1 MFVITGDETAQ
12 RNGDL
17 AIRSDKGRLAAIVYS
32 RGLESETRNYA
43 NVICDALN
51 AAFAPGHTD
60 LMISPE
66 ALDDFM
72 EWNPLPPDNAGHPD
86 QTSPMT
92 VGPEAFLEQKTVFYE
107 VADLEEFEN
116 EPYALIRIDTEKRA
130 GNGCEGTV
138 VSLHWT
144 RQEASEAAG
153 RLEAAA
159 KSA

>member
-1 MFVITGDETAQ
+1 MFVIIGDETPQ

-43 NVICDALN
+43 NVICNALN
-51 AAFAPGHTD
+51 TAFSPGHTD
-60 LMISPE
+60 LMVSPE
-66 ALDDFM
+66 CLDAWMDQ
-72 EWNPLPPDNAGHPD
+72 NPLPLDAHPD

-107 VADLEEFEN
+107 VADLDEFEN

-144 RQEASEAAG
+144 RQEASEEAG
-153 RLEAAA
+153 RLEAIARA
-159 KSA
+159 